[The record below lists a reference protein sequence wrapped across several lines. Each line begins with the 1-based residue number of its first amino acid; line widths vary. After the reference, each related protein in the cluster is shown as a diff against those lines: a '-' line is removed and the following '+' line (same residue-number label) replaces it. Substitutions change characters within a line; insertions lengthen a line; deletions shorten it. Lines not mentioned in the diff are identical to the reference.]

1 MNDVEPD
8 NMNIALPDWYD
19 ELLEFECESKGC
31 ALNFNV
37 VINGEGRIINFYDLT
52 RFSQDAESE
61 LNENGYFNDE
71 NAVILLKVTKNNI
84 MGYLY
89 SLVP

>member
-1 MNDVEPD
+1 
-8 NMNIALPDWYD
+8 MNIALPDWYD

-31 ALNFNV
+31 VLNLNV
-37 VINGEGRIINFYDLT
+37 VINGEERVINFYDLT
-52 RFSQDAESE
+52 RFSQDVESE

-89 SLVP
+89 SLVS